1 MVGMVW
7 QRDSNN
13 TKVGH
18 PYC

>member
-7 QRDSNN
+7 QTDSDN